1 MCFICPYTQDRER
14 TEEAWKQT
22 EDIKLKESGGLVI
35 GIDSEL
41 QTDEELD
48 PTEVAL
54 LSVIEV
60 RNEGA
65 DGCIMCGLCADLC
78 PWDAPVIIDR
88 TIHVR
93 QERCRG
99 CGVCVAACPKMAID
113 MKVYETEELLDL
125 IRFVMKEERMT
136 EYPRTAY
143 DLIHE
148 AEEAL
153 LTVERILSH
162 SNLDNGLEGMLKT
175 LKRIL
180 ERIGRT
186 EIKIRKEAGEISH
199 ML

>member
-1 MCFICPYTQDRER
+1 MI
-14 TEEAWKQT
+14 
-22 EDIKLKESGGLVI
+22 V
-35 GIDSEL
+35 IDSEL
-41 QTDEELD
+41 QTEEELD

-54 LSVIEV
+54 LSIIEV
-60 RNEGA
+60 RKNGT
-65 DGCIMCGLCADLC
+65 DGCILCGLCTDLC

-99 CGVCVAACPKMAID
+99 CGVCVAACPKKAID
-113 MKVYETEELLDL
+113 MKVYGTEELLDL
-125 IRFVMKEERMT
+125 IRFVLKEKSVT
-136 EYPRTAY
+136 EYPHTAF

-162 SNLDNGLEGMLKT
+162 GNLDNGLEGMLKT
-175 LKRIL
+175 LKRII

-186 EIKIRKEAGEISH
+186 ETRIRKEAGVTSQ

>member
-1 MCFICPYTQDRER
+1 M
-14 TEEAWKQT
+14 
-22 EDIKLKESGGLVI
+22 V

-41 QTDEELD
+41 QTEEELD
-48 PTEVAL
+48 STEVAL

-60 RNEGA
+60 RNKGT
-65 DGCIMCGLCADLC
+65 DGCILCGLCVDLC

-99 CGVCVAACPKMAID
+99 CGVCVAACPKQAID
-113 MKVYETEELLDL
+113 MKVYGTEELLDL
-125 IRFVMKEERMT
+125 IRFVLKEKRII
-136 EYPRTAY
+136 EYPHTAF
-143 DLIHE
+143 DFIHE

-162 SNLDNGLEGMLKT
+162 SDLDDDLEGMLKT
-175 LKRIL
+175 LKRIV

-186 EIKIRKEAGEISH
+186 ETRIRKEAAQISH
-199 ML
+199 MP